1 MGQKRL
7 CWKMEICTSRT
18 RNDMGMGQTLEQS
31 RIYIYMDI
39 FGELT
44 SSQSSWCENP
54 DITFKMPAGAG
65 LQTYTD
71 ASEALFGRLNC
82 AMIWGLLYLG
92 IRGLSTLTSG
102 IPRTWPFVRQIVP
115 WPLLKIGF
123 ASQLL
128 LSRSDSKKNLQAM
141 LWSVVF
147 LPILAVT
154 SLVGRL

>member
-7 CWKMEICTSRT
+7 CWNLEICTSRT

-31 RIYIYMDI
+31 RIYIYIYLNI

-44 SSQSSWCENP
+44 SSQSSWCENQ

-65 LQTYTD
+65 LHTFTD

-82 AMIWGLLYLG
+82 AMIWGLVYLG
-92 IRGLSTLTSG
+92 IRGLSILTSG

-115 WPLLKIGF
+115 WPLLKIGHAMVSCF
-123 ASQLL
+123 SPDPTQKISRPCYGQLFSFLFWL
-128 LSRSDSKKNLQAM
+128 L
-141 LWSVVF
+141 
-147 LPILAVT
+147 PH
-154 SLVGRL
+154 